1 MKKNIIIAILALTT
15 IMSTVYAFY
24 QQTEAKKMEALAK
37 ENERM
42 AAKQADLARQQMILA
57 DEQRMIAIRNMEE
70 AHKQR
75 ALAEAALKKRK

>member
-42 AAKQADLARQQMILA
+42 AAKHADLARQQMILA